1 MQKLHAHNAEFNP
14 SNVAEP
20 SRKRAIDTVSS
31 ESKRARL
38 QGLEE
43 ADLAELMKV
52 SLVSIAEHTK
62 YTMLLAPAA
71 DSDSAGTVWIASK
84 FDMDLAVDDVLF
96 SFGSGRHLARC

>member
-31 ESKRARL
+31 ESKRTRTE
-38 QGLEE
+38 GLE

-71 DSDSAGTVWIASK
+71 DSVG
-84 FDMDLAVDDVLF
+84 LGGNCVDCL
-96 SFGSGRHLARC
+96 